1 VGLTIFAL
9 LVLRFNFESVMAHL
23 KHTKLLLLIILVV
36 VPAFCF
42 SNLDSLI
49 SVARTQKDSARINT
63 LVKIAV
69 DYINA
74 GKMEDGEKYLIRA
87 HNENTLIK
95 SKECDLFISIKNIL
109 FNYKK
114 SKFKLAYELGE
125 ETLPLAIQLNNSDAI
140 AECKMYMGMCAGRL
154 GDFKKALAFYHQA
167 LPAFEANH
175 NIAMQMKLYSNIAG
189 VYFDQLDYKTAID
202 YFKKT
207 LEMAMQKN
215 DNKVI
220 GQTYNNIGSALS
232 NLKNEKEAKEYYLKA
247 VKVNTLSNNKH
258 NLGYNYMNLASSE
271 LTENNIE
278 KAKEYNKVALE
289 IFTEFKDPYSIV
301 SCLAVDADIFISE
314 KKYKQAVDVMER
326 AIKICDKTGSPLL
339 MERTYKQMADC
350 YELTG
355 DLKRSIF
362 YMRKF
367 VSIKDSIIND
377 EIREEVTKKQLY
389 YEFDKKR
396 LADSLDASAKQ
407 KYLQQEVENNKR
419 SASLQRNVSI
429 ISLLSLLIVGILAF
443 YIYRG
448 LKKNKQASKIIEEQ
462 KRIVEGKNTEIL
474 DSISYAKRIQS
485 AILPS
490 SKMVKEHFKDSFI
503 LYKPK
508 DIVAGDFYWMEIISQ
523 QSASDLILFAAADC
537 TGHGVPG
544 ALVSVV
550 CHNALNRSVREYG
563 FTDPGKIL
571 DKTKDLVIS
580 EFEKSEEEVLDGMDI
595 SLCVLNTKTM
605 QLNWA
610 GANNPMWVIRKNEI
624 IEFKPDKQPIGKF
637 ESAKPFT
644 TQTFTLQPN
653 DCIYTF
659 TDGYQD
665 QFGGEGAKKFKA
677 SKFKELLLSVNAF
690 SMEEQAGLIDKA
702 FYDWKGGLEQVD
714 DICVIGIRF

>member
-1 VGLTIFAL
+1 MVTFKHIKLPVFLFL
-9 LVLRFNFESVMAHL
+9 LVALPN
-23 KHTKLLLLIILVV
+23 
-36 VPAFCF
+36 FCF
-42 SNLDSLI
+42 SNLDSLQN
-49 SVARTQKDSARINT
+49 VARSQKDSARINT

-69 DYINA
+69 EYINT
-74 GKMEDGEKYLIRA
+74 GHMDDGEKYLIRA
-87 HNENTLIK
+87 HNENTLVK
-95 SKECDLFISIKNIL
+95 SKECDLFISIKNVL

-125 ETLPLAIQLNNSDAI
+125 ETLPLAIQLNNLDAV

-154 GDFKKALAFYHQA
+154 GDFKKALAFYHQS
-167 LPAFEANH
+167 LPVFEANH
-175 NIAMQMKLYSNIAG
+175 NLFMQMKLYSNIAG

-207 LEMAMQKN
+207 LEMAIQKN

-247 VKVNTLSNNKH
+247 VKVNTLSGNKH

-271 LTENNIE
+271 IAEKNID
-278 KAKEYNKVALE
+278 KAKEYNNAALE

-314 KKYKQAVDVMER
+314 KKHKQAVEVMER
-326 AIKICDKTGSPLL
+326 AVKICDKTGSPLL

-350 YELTG
+350 YELAG
-355 DLKRSIF
+355 DLKRSISF
-362 YMRKF
+362 MRKF

-377 EIREEVTKKQLY
+377 EIREEITKKQLY
-389 YEFDKKR
+389 YEFDKKHI
-396 LADSLDASAKQ
+396 ADSIDAQAKQ

-419 SASLQRNVSI
+419 SASLQRNISV
-429 ISLLSLLIVGILAF
+429 ISLLSLLIVGVLAF

-448 LKKNKQASKIIEEQ
+448 LKKNKQASKIIEDQ

-474 DSISYAKRIQS
+474 DSISYAKRIQN

-490 SKMVKEHFKDSFI
+490 SRLVKEHFTDSFI

-508 DIVAGDFYWMEIISQ
+508 DIVAGDFYWMETINHESG
-523 QSASDLILFAAADC
+523 DLVLFAAADC

-563 FTDPGKIL
+563 LIDPGKIL

-595 SLCVLNTKTM
+595 SLCVLDLKTKE
-605 QLNWA
+605 LNWA
-610 GANNPMWVIRKNEI
+610 GANNPLWIIRNNELI
-624 IEFKPDKQPIGKF
+624 DLKPDKQPIGKF
-637 ESAKPFT
+637 ELAKPFT
-644 TQTFTLQPN
+644 THSIKLLAN
-653 DCIYTF
+653 DCIYIF

-677 SKFKELLLSVNAF
+677 SKFKELLLLVNSS
-690 SMEEQAGLIDKA
+690 SMEEQHKLIDKA
-702 FYDWKGGLEQVD
+702 FYDWKGQLEQVD
-714 DICVIGIRF
+714 DICIIGIRV

>member
-1 VGLTIFAL
+1 MVTFKHIRLAIL
-9 LVLRFNFESVMAHL
+9 LFF
-23 KHTKLLLLIILVV
+23 LVV
-36 VPAFCF
+36 LPNFCF
-42 SNLDSLI
+42 SNLDSLQHI
-49 SVARTQKDSARINT
+49 ARSQKDSARINT

-69 DYINA
+69 EYINL
-74 GKMEDGEKYLIRA
+74 GQMDDGEKYLIRA

-95 SKECDLFISIKNIL
+95 SKECELFISIKNVF

-125 ETLPLAIQLNNSDAI
+125 ETLPLAIQLKNENGI
-140 AECKMYMGMCAGRL
+140 AECKTYMGMCAGRL
-154 GDFKKALAFYHQA
+154 GDFKKALAFYHQS
-167 LPAFEANH
+167 LPVFEVSH
-175 NIAMQMKLYSNIAG
+175 NLAMQMKLYSNIAG
-189 VYFDQLDYKTAID
+189 VYFDQLDYKTAIN

-207 LEMAMQKN
+207 LEMAIQKN

-247 VKVNTLSNNKH
+247 VKVNTLSGNKH

-271 LTENNIE
+271 LSEKNID
-278 KAKEYNKVALE
+278 KAKEYNKAALE

-301 SCLAVDADIFISE
+301 SCLAVDADVYISE
-314 KKYKQAVDVMER
+314 KKYKQAVKVMEQ

-350 YELTG
+350 YELAG
-355 DLKRSIF
+355 DLKRSIS

-367 VSIKDSIIND
+367 VSLKDSIIND
-377 EIREEVTKKQLY
+377 EIREEITKKQLY
-389 YEFDKKR
+389 YEFDKKHM
-396 LADSLDASAKQ
+396 ADSIDAQAKQ

-419 SASLQRNVSI
+419 SASLQRNISL
-429 ISLLSLLIVGILAF
+429 ISLLSLLIVGVLAF

-448 LKKNKQASKIIEEQ
+448 LKKNKQASKIIEDQ

-474 DSISYAKRIQS
+474 DSISYAKRIQN

-490 SKMVKEHFKDSFI
+490 TRLVKEYFKDSFI

-508 DIVAGDFYWMEIISQ
+508 DIVAGDFYWMETISHNSAEINQ
-523 QSASDLILFAAADC
+523 QSETGKSPAADLILFAVADC

-563 FTDPGKIL
+563 LVDPGKIL

-595 SLCVLNTKTM
+595 SLCVLDIKTKE
-605 QLNWA
+605 LNWA
-610 GANNPMWVIRKNEI
+610 GANNPLWIVRNNELI
-624 IEFKPDKQPIGKF
+624 DIKPDKQPIGKF
-637 ESAKPFT
+637 ELAKPFT
-644 TQTFTLQPN
+644 SHSIKLLVN
-653 DCIYTF
+653 DCIYIF

-677 SKFKELLLSVNAF
+677 SKFKKLLLSVN
-690 SMEEQAGLIDKA
+690 SSDMEQQQKLIDNA
-702 FYDWKGGLEQVD
+702 FYDWKGQLEQVD
-714 DICVIGIRF
+714 DICIIGIKI

>member
-1 VGLTIFAL
+1 MATTKHIKLPVLLFL
-9 LVLRFNFESVMAHL
+9 LVALPHFY
-23 KHTKLLLLIILVV
+23 
-36 VPAFCF
+36 F
-42 SNLDSLI
+42 SNIDSLLT
-49 SVARTQKDSARINT
+49 VVKTQKDTTRINT
-63 LVKIAV
+63 LVRIANN
-69 DYINA
+69 YINA
-74 GKMEDGEKYLIRA
+74 GQMADGEKYLIMA
-87 HNENTLIK
+87 HDENTLVK
-95 SKECDLFISIKNIL
+95 DLNCELFISIKNIS

-125 ETLPLAIQLNNSDAI
+125 ETLPLAIQLKKSDAI

-167 LPAFEANH
+167 LPVFEANH
-175 NIAMQMKLYSNIAG
+175 NLGMQMKLYSNIAG
-189 VYFDQLDYKTAID
+189 VYFDQLDYKTAIE

-207 LEMAMQKN
+207 LEMAIQKS

-232 NLKNEKEAKEYYLKA
+232 NLNDKGAKEYYLKA
-247 VKVNTLSNNKH
+247 VKVNLLSDNKH
-258 NLGYNYMNLASSE
+258 NLGYNYMNLASCE
-271 LTENNIE
+271 IIENNIV
-278 KAKEYNKVALE
+278 KAKEYNKEALA

-301 SCLAVDADIFISE
+301 SCLSVDADIFISE
-314 KKYKQAVDVMER
+314 KKYKQAVEVMER

-350 YELTG
+350 YELAG
-355 DLKRSIF
+355 DLKRSIS

-396 LADSLDASAKQ
+396 LADSLDAEAKQ
-407 KYLQQEVENNKR
+407 KYLKQEVDNNKR
-419 SASLQRNVSI
+419 SASLQRNISV

-448 LKKNKQASKIIEEQ
+448 LKKNKQASKIIEDQ

-474 DSISYAKRIQS
+474 DSISYAKRIQN

-490 SKMVKEHFKDSFI
+490 SRLVKEYFKDSFI

-508 DIVAGDFYWMEIISQ
+508 DIVAGDFYWMEVISQ
-523 QSASDLILFAAADC
+523 KQSLSSMQLSQTEKVPTADLVLIAAADC

-563 FTDPGKIL
+563 ITDPGKIL
-571 DKTKDLVIS
+571 DKTRDLVIS

-595 SLCVLNTKTM
+595 SLCVLDIKTM
-605 QLNWA
+605 EINWS
-610 GANNPMWVIRKNEI
+610 GANNPLWIIRNNELMDV
-624 IEFKPDKQPIGKF
+624 KPDKQPIGKF

-644 TQTFTLQPN
+644 SHKIKLEQN
-653 DCIYTF
+653 DCIYIF

-665 QFGGEGAKKFKA
+665 QFGGESAKKFKV
-677 SKFKELLLSVNAF
+677 SKFKELILSVSASN
-690 SMEEQAGLIDKA
+690 MEEQQKRIDNA
-702 FYDWKGGLEQVD
+702 FHDWKGELEQVD
-714 DICVIGIRF
+714 DICIIGIRI

>member
-1 VGLTIFAL
+1 MVTFKHIRLPILLFFLVAL
-9 LVLRFNFESVMAHL
+9 PS
-23 KHTKLLLLIILVV
+23 
-36 VPAFCF
+36 FCF
-42 SNLDSLI
+42 SNLDSLQNI
-49 SVARTQKDSARINT
+49 ARSQKDSARINT

-69 DYINA
+69 EYINA
-74 GKMEDGEKYLIRA
+74 GKMDDGEKYLIRA

-95 SKECDLFISIKNIL
+95 SKECELFISIKNVL

-125 ETLPLAIQLNNSDAI
+125 ETLPLAIQLKNEIGI

-154 GDFKKALAFYHQA
+154 GDFKKALAFYHQS
-167 LPAFEANH
+167 LPVFEASH
-175 NIAMQMKLYSNIAG
+175 NLAMQMKLYSNIAG

-207 LEMAMQKN
+207 LEMAIQKN

-247 VKVNTLSNNKH
+247 VKVNTLSGNKH

-271 LTENNIE
+271 LSEKNID
-278 KAKEYNKVALE
+278 KAKEYNKAALE

-301 SCLAVDADIFISE
+301 SCLAVDADVFISE
-314 KKYKQAVDVMER
+314 KKYKQAVEVMEQ

-339 MERTYKQMADC
+339 MERTYKQLADC
-350 YELTG
+350 YELAG
-355 DLKRSIF
+355 DLKRSIS

-367 VSIKDSIIND
+367 ISLKDSIIND

-389 YEFDKKR
+389 YEFDKKHM
-396 LADSLDASAKQ
+396 ADSIDAQAKQ

-419 SASLQRNVSI
+419 SASLQRNISL

-448 LKKNKQASKIIEEQ
+448 LKKNKQASKIIEDQ

-474 DSISYAKRIQS
+474 DSISYAKRIQN

-490 SKMVKEHFKDSFI
+490 TRLVKESFKDSFI

-508 DIVAGDFYWMEIISQ
+508 DIVAGDFYWMETISHQSAENNQ
-523 QSASDLILFAAADC
+523 QSETGKLVAADLILFAVADC

-563 FTDPGKIL
+563 FIDPGKIL

-595 SLCVLNTKTM
+595 SLCVLDLKTKE
-605 QLNWA
+605 LNWA
-610 GANNPMWVIRKNEI
+610 GANNPLWIVRNNELI
-624 IEFKPDKQPIGKF
+624 DIKPDKQPIGKF
-637 ESAKPFT
+637 ELAKPFT
-644 TQTFTLQPN
+644 SHSIKLLAN
-653 DCIYTF
+653 DCIYIF

-677 SKFKELLLSVNAF
+677 SKFKELLLSVN
-690 SMEEQAGLIDKA
+690 SSDMEQQQKFIDKA
-702 FYDWKGGLEQVD
+702 FYDWKGQLEQVD
-714 DICVIGIRF
+714 DICIIGIKI